1 MTPLLNLSCWL
12 PSPLLFLSVYR
23 RTSTGSFFL
32 SFNVWLR
39 CPRRSTIC
47 CCFDQVYMNLIHPI
61 LISAQYRF
69 QSVSVFNL
77 NYYYHYATS
86 IITISL
92 QVCSPFDFISFGL
105 LNAARKLPYFPIS
118 YVDVSASVSS
128 ISLYDLRVLDEY
140 NIFSI
145 FMLNV
150 ICYFF
155 PFLACFICYKTV
167 PTYTVRLLRCI
178 TILL

>member
-1 MTPLLNLSCWL
+1 
-12 PSPLLFLSVYR
+12 
-23 RTSTGSFFL
+23 
-32 SFNVWLR
+32 
-39 CPRRSTIC
+39 
-47 CCFDQVYMNLIHPI
+47 MNLIHPI

-155 PFLACFICYKTV
+155 PLSCLLYVLQNCTNLYGKIVALYYDFALTLSFSIILGRGLNHCPTV
-167 PTYTVRLLRCI
+167 QNSSEAE
-178 TILL
+178 